1 MIPEREVQI
10 GARLRA
16 FRERLQIPR
25 TKFAVTIGF
34 GGERLAAYEAGRA
47 RLPYAVFQAIAA
59 HYDLYPRWLAEG
71 LGSPQVKHAFDDG
84 DFAAALPR
92 HALFTA
98 VYDQYLAPRLT
109 GKAQRAGADAAAAV
123 ELLNRASSFLQE
135 MNLIALTP
143 AQQKKLARFNAQQAR
158 LLRQL
163 RAELDLREAA
173 NHRAADLAKRPGR

>member
-1 MIPEREVQI
+1 MTNTW
-10 GARLRA
+10 
-16 FRERLQIPR
+16 PR
-25 TKFAVTIGF
+25 
-34 GGERLAAYEAGRA
+34 
-47 RLPYAVFQAIAA
+47 
-59 HYDLYPRWLAEG
+59 
-71 LGSPQVKHAFDDG
+71 
-84 DFAAALPR
+84 
-92 HALFTA
+92 
-98 VYDQYLAPRLT
+98 RLT